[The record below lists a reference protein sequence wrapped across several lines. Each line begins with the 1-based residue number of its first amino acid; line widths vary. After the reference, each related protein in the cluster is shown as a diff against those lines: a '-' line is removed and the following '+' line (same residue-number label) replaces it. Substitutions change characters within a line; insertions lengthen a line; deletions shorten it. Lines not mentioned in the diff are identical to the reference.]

1 MTKRGLI
8 LLNAA
13 LWGFAGYKILSKGLP
28 ALLTNHSWWV
38 VILCIVIAAGF
49 LAMFRKVSGK
59 YVTRIQNLEGTHFP
73 FYKFMSVKGYILIA
87 FMMSLGIIASRIPGM
102 PEAFFAA
109 FYPGLGSGLLLGS
122 IRYLIA
128 AAKQR

>member
-28 ALLTNHSWWV
+28 ALYTNHNARV

-49 LAMFRKVSGK
+49 LAMFKKVSGK
-59 YVTRIQNLEGTHFP
+59 YISRIQNLEGTHFP

-109 FYPGLGSGLLLGS
+109 FYPGLGSGLLYGS

-128 AAKQR
+128 AGPR

>member
-28 ALLTNHSWWV
+28 ALFANHNLWV
-38 VILCIVIAAGF
+38 VVLCLLIAAGF

-128 AAKQR
+128 AAKRL